1 MNQVFQGWEAVAEL
15 LLQRAASQEQ
25 LALNKGEAATRLNP
39 GQRASLR
46 AMASRIPRNGVVIAD
61 EVGMG
66 KTRIAVELARCVIQ
80 SGGRVA
86 ILVPPGLGY
95 QWQSELREGE
105 VLDVPNILR
114 SLSSYLGAWA
124 GDPQPWFAKQTVMV
138 SHAFTN
144 WRLSSQAA
152 VWRWALV
159 PELYARWREL
169 SDGRL
174 PRGYHCNETLAHG
187 WLCANVAVSIF
198 AALPNN
204 RRHPIRR
211 LLERFED
218 VQWPRPLDAAE
229 YAKYGAL
236 RHWLER
242 SVGIGLGVFD
252 LIVTDEAHKSRGTE
266 SGLSRL
272 LESVI
277 VPSDTARR
285 LALTA
290 TPVELDVSQWHSTLS
305 RLGLDT
311 ATLALV
317 QEATRQYADAVKR
330 LRQAWRSSPEA
341 RAAYKAAAARFQDVL
356 SPYLLRRDK
365 REDPDVCRF
374 HRHSGLPINAY
385 RKETEILVKT
395 EELSLAWRK
404 AICAAESLS
413 VVTRGLGDP
422 VAKRLRLTLGN
433 GHGIAA
439 LLDQIK
445 RADDDHGQ
453 EQFDGANPQTE
464 PNEHTGKAAD
474 VKRQERAVWWLN
486 VIGHAFDTG
495 GDESLFDHPAITKAV
510 ETIEKDA
517 LSGEKVL
524 VFGRFTRPLRALVD
538 LLNAREMLRRIQNE
552 EPWPQSKVHGD
563 RDGDAESSEWLAVR
577 AAHRQLGSS
586 LQLETL
592 DDTLRIRYERERQ
605 RREDFRERLVPEI
618 ERGWQGKEAGVYLK
632 AIFDAFRRSAG
643 ATVSDER
650 PEESSLALV
659 ARAMMELLER
669 PDADA
674 TEYTRTF
681 CQLIEAVCDR
691 DDADNDDEID
701 ADEAARQWEE
711 IKLRLKEEYARTQG
725 GFARL
730 VYGGTRQE
738 SRRMIQLAFNRAKSF
753 PRILVA
759 QSLVG
764 REGLNLHKACR
775 VVVLLHPEWNPG
787 VVEQQIGR
795 VDRVDSR
802 WCNELRTALDSG
814 TPGPELPRIE
824 VRPVVFRGTYDEHN
838 WKVLRERWDN
848 LRAQLHGDVIS
859 PESAALNTEDKAL
872 FDEISGAAPN
882 FSPSPIN
889 RGASYTPPIAAGN
902 IARDARQTG
911 VDALGD
917 S

>member
-1 MNQVFQGWEAVAEL
+1 M
-15 LLQRAASQEQ
+15 
-25 LALNKGEAATRLNP
+25 
-39 GQRASLR
+39 
-46 AMASRIPRNGVVIAD
+46 
-61 EVGMG
+61 
-66 KTRIAVELARCVIQ
+66 
-80 SGGRVA
+80 
-86 ILVPPGLGY
+86 
-95 QWQSELREGE
+95 
-105 VLDVPNILR
+105 
-114 SLSSYLGAWA
+114 
-124 GDPQPWFAKQTVMV
+124 
-138 SHAFTN
+138 
-144 WRLSSQAA
+144 
-152 VWRWALV
+152 
-159 PELYARWREL
+159 
-169 SDGRL
+169 
-174 PRGYHCNETLAHG
+174 
-187 WLCANVAVSIF
+187 SIF